1 MRKWTELIE
10 TEIPDDINLSYI
22 VKFCSTTRSL
32 YIKTADQLQRTV
44 EFYEG
49 EEDNRTFKK
58 VTVIERG
65 GKYYLPV
72 NPDENISQ
80 ANGGGSKMSG
90 TTTWNAVR
98 ILQGPKKPRIDITD
112 FTFANRKG
120 SSDFSICPG
129 YYLFRPLILG
139 QSIGVDVPYAYGA
152 DCLKQDAV
160 SQASL
165 IGTAFKFVEIFEKS
179 FAVGHA
185 NIYGNA
191 GSAKERSK
199 NWAK

>member
-32 YIKTADQLQRTV
+32 YIETADQIERAV

-49 EEDNRTFKK
+49 EGDNRVFKK
-58 VTVIERG
+58 ETVIERG

-72 NPDENISQ
+72 KTSENISQ
-80 ANGGGSKMSG
+80 ANGSDDKTHKKPG

-98 ILQGPKKPRIDITD
+98 ILQGPARPQIDITD

-120 SSDFSICPG
+120 TSDV
-129 YYLFRPLILG
+129 R
-139 QSIGVDVPYAYGA
+139 V
-152 DCLKQDAV
+152 
-160 SQASL
+160 
-165 IGTAFKFVEIFEKS
+165 
-179 FAVGHA
+179 
-185 NIYGNA
+185 
-191 GSAKERSK
+191 
-199 NWAK
+199 

>member
-10 TEIPDDINLSYI
+10 TEIPDEINLSYI

-32 YIKTADQLQRTV
+32 YIEAADQIERTV

-49 EEDNRTFKK
+49 EEDGRVFKK

-72 NPDENISQ
+72 DSSENISQ
-80 ANGGGSKMSG
+80 ANGSVDQTNKKPG

-98 ILQGPKKPRIDITD
+98 IIQGPERAQIDITD

-120 SSDFSICPG
+120 SSDQTFDQIMM
-129 YYLFRPLILG
+129 
-139 QSIGVDVPYAYGA
+139 D
-152 DCLKQDAV
+152 
-160 SQASL
+160 
-165 IGTAFKFVEIFEKS
+165 FV
-179 FAVGHA
+179 
-185 NIYGNA
+185 
-191 GSAKERSK
+191 R
-199 NWAK
+199 

>member
-10 TEIPDDINLSYI
+10 TEIPDGIDLSYI
-22 VKFCSTTRSL
+22 VKYFSTTRSL
-32 YIKTADQLQRTV
+32 YIKTADQIERAV
-44 EFYEG
+44 EFYDG
-49 EEDNRTFKK
+49 EEDNRIFKK
-58 VTVIERG
+58 VAVIERG

-72 NPDENISQ
+72 VPNENISQ